1 MKQVQHFYAKQ
12 LVFGKEI
19 SAEKGTAFLGDRTIF
34 FIGVK
39 YSFQTLNVW
48 RIYESQKNTR
58 VLFIR
63 LPHHGGWH
71 QEVAGS
77 DSSSSYASYFK

>member
-39 YSFQTLNVW
+39 YSFQTKCLEN
-48 RIYESQKNTR
+48 I
-58 VLFIR
+58 
-63 LPHHGGWH
+63 
-71 QEVAGS
+71 
-77 DSSSSYASYFK
+77 